1 MKKRQKKEQN
11 FKDVKGILIY
21 LQHFSELSELGE
33 LITSTKETSFTPYI
47 DGFIDKTGRAKG
59 YNKWTL
65 LKLLAL
71 QLYVPLYTKIISKR
85 YAEWN
90 FIDLFSGSG
99 VGTLEDTDIILP
111 GSPIIGLS
119 FASVPF
125 TKAFFIDLSHYKI
138 TRLRKRIS
146 LLKELSKN
154 NNYRKI
160 ILSDLSNVE
169 IIARSQD
176 ANEAVYKIFDEL
188 EHHRKELLNQ
198 YNRGL
203 HNLIFIDPYGMEFH
217 YESLIRIISSKIRND
232 IFILFN
238 SYGAGLQAYDHIHYG
253 KSATALYNHLG
264 EDWLEYVKKRLKDM
278 DLSLEKATRTKLS
291 VILSEYYEK
300 LVGANGRYVTVRISL
315 PLELRGQQF
324 DLIFAAHKTGGG
336 NKFVKAIDYIK
347 RLLEKTEYRLIDTLK
362 EAIINAKKGK
372 KELPGL
378 LRFMIRQP
386 EKLLEKYSLSKRYG
400 IESSS
405 SIKMGTL
412 DKWFKK

>member
-1 MKKRQKKEQN
+1 MKKLRKKGQS
-11 FKDVKGILIY
+11 FKDVKEVLIY

-33 LITSTKETSFTPYI
+33 LITSTKETSFLPHI
-47 DGFIDKTGRAKG
+47 DGFIDKTGRPKG

-71 QLYVPLYTKIISKR
+71 QLYVPLYTKIISR
-85 YAEWN
+85 WYAEWN

-99 VGTLEDTDIILP
+99 VGKLEDTDIILP

-125 TKAFFIDLSHYKI
+125 TKAFFIDLSRCKI
-138 TRLRKRIS
+138 ARLRKRIS

-169 IIARSQD
+169 IIARPRN
-176 ANEAVYKIFDEL
+176 ANEAVHEIFNEL
-188 EHHRKELLNQ
+188 EQHHNELIKQ
-198 YNRGL
+198 YKRGL

-278 DLSLEKATRTKLS
+278 NLSLEKATRTKLS
-291 VILSEYYEK
+291 IILSEYYEK
-300 LVGANGRYVTVRISL
+300 LVGFNGHYITVRIPL
-315 PLELRGQQF
+315 PLELGGQQF

-336 NKFVKAIDYIK
+336 NKFVGAIEYIK
-347 RLLEKTEYRLIDTLK
+347 RLLEKTEYTLIDTLK

-378 LRFMIRQP
+378 LRYMIRQP

-405 SIKMGTL
+405 SIKTEAL